1 MFRLYNKNILIL
13 ENICPRLAV
22 SRSRAVTLTSYI
34 AWLVIIIRY
43 TDIFQFTINSLII
56 IIINN

>member
-1 MFRLYNKNILIL
+1 MLLDVIR
-13 ENICPRLAV
+13 PSLAG

-43 TDIFQFTINSLII
+43 TDIFQFTINLLII
-56 IIINN
+56 IIIIIIN